1 VAQAAHSR
9 IAPARADAEEPIE
22 PWRADWRR
30 LTAIFVIV
38 SFFETVGFGH
48 FFAFLPL
55 LVQQLGVSHDEAAT
69 TVGLLS
75 TASLLI
81 GLPLVPFWGAWADRY
96 SRKAVVVRSAIV
108 EALLFAALG
117 IAGSIGW
124 VFLIA
129 PLAGLNLGNTGVM
142 LAELTDRVPRR
153 HLGFAMS
160 LVGAATPLG
169 ISLGPGFGGWIADAI
184 GVQALFLF
192 DAVLALAATVLLIVF
207 YHERADRPRTNLTV
221 MQLIRRSLTAVVR
234 TPVARAVFTASF
246 LLLLGQ
252 RTIFPFMALWVQELN
267 GPIMLATI
275 VGLVAAAYGIA
286 ASIGSPLAGRMADRV
301 GYQRVMVV
309 AAIGTVICFGT
320 AAVVTALLPF
330 AVTYAAYGICYAT
343 VSSLLFVILA
353 TRLPTDVR
361 SSVLNLALAP
371 LYISGIL
378 GSLISTQ
385 LLAQTGGEIRPL
397 WYLGAVIN
405 IVLVFAVLNVRRAA
419 ERSRQ
424 PTDSTWASDERRA
437 ELGEAAAESSLPGA
451 VP

>member
-1 VAQAAHSR
+1 VAGDARPIKATAA
-9 IAPARADAEEPIE
+9 ADADESIE
-22 PWRADWRR
+22 PWQADWRR
-30 LTAIFVIV
+30 LTAVFVIV

-55 LVQQLGVSHDEAAT
+55 LVQQLGVSHDQAAT

-75 TASLLI
+75 TLSLLI

-117 IAGSIGW
+117 VAGSIGA

-169 ISLGPGFGGWIADAI
+169 ISLGPGFGGWIADTI
-184 GVQALFLF
+184 GVQALFIF
-192 DAVLALAATVLLIVF
+192 DAFLALMACLLLIVF

-221 MQLIRRSLTAVVR
+221 LQLIRRSLTAVVR

-267 GPIMLATI
+267 GPIMLATV
-275 VGLVAAAYGIA
+275 VGLVAGAYGIA
-286 ASIGSPLAGRMADRV
+286 ASIGSPLAGRLADRI
-301 GYQRVMVV
+301 GYQRVILA
-309 AAIGTVICFGT
+309 AAIGTVICFGI
-320 AAVVTALLPF
+320 AAMVTALLPF
-330 AVTYAAYGICYAT
+330 TITYAAYGICYVT

-385 LLAQTGGEIRPL
+385 LLIRTGGEIRPL
-397 WYLGAVIN
+397 WYLGAAVN
-405 IVLVFAVLNVRRAA
+405 IVLVFAVLNVRRA
-419 ERSRQ
+419 
-424 PTDSTWASDERRA
+424 TDRTVAPASDGAGPDERGA
-437 ELGEAAAESSLPGA
+437 DLGEAAAESSLPGA